1 MVDFIIFIKLG
12 ESKMTVE
19 VFNDVRKCDEC
30 ESSFLLATESA
41 DYIEGKPNPEIHD
54 ETHEGLFCYKCIS
67 KLETIYNHF
76 IYYVA
81 DDGKVDD
88 KLTLTSD
95 GFADL
100 TDDIE
105 DLIEKYTGELA
116 FGKCSEIRN
125 DMVDLI
131 HQIMNGEEISD
142 E

>member
-1 MVDFIIFIKLG
+1 
-12 ESKMTVE
+12 MTIE

-41 DYIEGKPNPEIHD
+41 DHIEGKPNPDIND
-54 ETHEGLFCYKCIS
+54 ETYEGLFCYECIS
-67 KLETIYNHF
+67 KLEKRHNYCD
-76 IYYVA
+76 YYIN
-81 DDGKVDD
+81 DDGTVDD
-88 KLTLTSD
+88 QLTLTSD
-95 GFADL
+95 AHASL

-105 DLIEKYTGELA
+105 ELVEKYTGDEDSA

-131 HQIMNGEEISD
+131 HQIINGQEISD

>member
-1 MVDFIIFIKLG
+1 
-12 ESKMTVE
+12 MTVE

-41 DYIEGKPNPEIHD
+41 DHIEGKPNPDIND
-54 ETHEGLFCYKCIS
+54 ETYEGLFCYQCIS
-67 KLETIYNHF
+67 KLEKNYFEH
-76 IYYVA
+76 YVD
-81 DDGKVDD
+81 DDGTVDD
-88 KLTLTSD
+88 QLTLTSD
-95 GFADL
+95 AYATL

-105 DLIEKYTGELA
+105 ELVEKYTDESA

-131 HQIMNGEEISD
+131 HQIINGEEIND

>member
-1 MVDFIIFIKLG
+1 M
-12 ESKMTVE
+12 SKYFE
-19 VFNDVRKCDEC
+19 
-30 ESSFLLATESA
+30 
-41 DYIEGKPNPEIHD
+41 
-54 ETHEGLFCYKCIS
+54 
-67 KLETIYNHF
+67 
-76 IYYVA
+76 YYVA

-105 DLIEKYTGELA
+105 DLVEKYTGESA

-125 DMVDLI
+125 DMVDSI
-131 HQIMNGEEISD
+131 HQIINGEEISD